1 MKKPICLLFM
11 VTLLVA
17 FFLSPGMILCA
28 QETSVIN
35 IDEAVICK
43 GVVERKAV
51 DAGPSF
57 TADVGKLFCFTKVS
71 GVNPPVELTHVWYFG
86 ETERAKVILP
96 VESAAW
102 RTSSSKIIQPHEIG
116 KWRVDILGPDGKVIK
131 TIEFEITK

>member
-1 MKKPICLLFM
+1 MKKPVYLFFK
-11 VTLLVA
+11 VTLWVA
-17 FFLSPGMILCA
+17 LFLSPGMILCA

-35 IDEAVICK
+35 IDEVVICK

-51 DAGPSF
+51 DAGTSF

-86 ETERAKVILP
+86 ETERGRVALP
-96 VESAAW
+96 VKAASW
-102 RTSSSKIIQPHEIG
+102 RTFSSKTIQVHEVG
-116 KWRVDILGPDGKVIK
+116 KWRVDILGPDGKVLK